1 MTSSK
6 SADALEIKDDELE
19 EYQIHD
25 IREEIERLVFFV
37 HVYFGQG
44 GIRFK
49 FFLNIDLSN
58 WTKYLKNH
66 HCDVMKI
73 KNYPSLF

>member
-25 IREEIERLVFFV
+25 IREEIERLVFFSCLLWSRRRQV
-37 HVYFGQG
+37 QV
-44 GIRFK
+44 
-49 FFLNIDLSN
+49 FF
-58 WTKYLKNH
+58 
-66 HCDVMKI
+66 
-73 KNYPSLF
+73 

>member
-25 IREEIERLVFFV
+25 IREEIERLVFF
-37 HVYFGQG
+37 HAYFGQG
-44 GIRFK
+44 GVRFK
-49 FFLNIDLSN
+49 FFF
-58 WTKYLKNH
+58 KYRLK
-66 HCDVMKI
+66 
-73 KNYPSLF
+73 

>member
-25 IREEIERLVFFV
+25 IREEIERFVFCLIMLTLVKEAS
-37 HVYFGQG
+37 GSS
-44 GIRFK
+44 
-49 FFLNIDLSN
+49 FLYIDFEPFCPVTHLEMTS
-58 WTKYLKNH
+58 TAAT
-66 HCDVMKI
+66 
-73 KNYPSLF
+73 

>member
-37 HVYFGQG
+37 LTLVKGASG
-44 GIRFK
+44 SS
-49 FFLNIDLSN
+49 FF
-58 WTKYLKNH
+58 
-66 HCDVMKI
+66 
-73 KNYPSLF
+73 